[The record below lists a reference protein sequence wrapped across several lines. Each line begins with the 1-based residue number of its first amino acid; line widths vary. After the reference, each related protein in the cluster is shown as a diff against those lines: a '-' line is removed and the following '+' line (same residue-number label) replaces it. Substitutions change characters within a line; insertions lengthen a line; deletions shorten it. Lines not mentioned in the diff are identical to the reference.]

1 MSVLLTDLS
10 RMWLTCSQIVTS
22 YLDSAARNM
31 GFKEQ
36 LAVSDARY
44 RAV

>member
-1 MSVLLTDLS
+1 M
-10 RMWLTCSQIVTS
+10 RSQIVTS

-36 LAVSDARY
+36 LAVSDAECTVVWR
-44 RAV
+44 